1 MRKEWY
7 TLNVILIIILLFSIF
22 VSNVSA
28 SASADNFGVED
39 AIGYKN
45 TYVLVPVNI
54 TNIHNES
61 IVSIEFKIHYNSDII
76 NLAEMQKGSLASAW
90 GDPFK
95 AGSEG
100 SYTIGIVGIL
110 SVAIT
115 NGSSGSMVILNFSV
129 VGVSGETSKM
139 NITGIKLV
147 NTSFDESGTASAK
160 NGTFTIPL
168 VGSALNSWT
177 GTIKWDIPSD
187 TSFTVSLAG
196 GADTIDF
203 NASGQNDTM
212 IEPIGQNSEES
223 TPIAV
228 ILNTGNQNL
237 NFSVIIP
244 QGRPNWVTMLNM
256 SNSNT
261 YLSSHAINKTSVNI
275 ETSVSAGN
283 NANMYL
289 WSNVTLAPQGI
300 VEKTIYINSS
310 A

>member
-1 MRKEWY
+1 MKKEWY
-7 TLNVILIIILLFSIF
+7 TLDVILIIMLLFSIF

-28 SASADNFGVED
+28 SASADNLGVED

-76 NLAEMQKGSLASAW
+76 NLAEMQKGGLASAW

-177 GTIKWDIPSD
+177 GTIK
-187 TSFTVSLAG
+187 
-196 GADTIDF
+196 
-203 NASGQNDTM
+203 
-212 IEPIGQNSEES
+212 
-223 TPIAV
+223 
-228 ILNTGNQNL
+228 
-237 NFSVIIP
+237 
-244 QGRPNWVTMLNM
+244 
-256 SNSNT
+256 
-261 YLSSHAINKTSVNI
+261 
-275 ETSVSAGN
+275 
-283 NANMYL
+283 
-289 WSNVTLAPQGI
+289 
-300 VEKTIYINSS
+300 
-310 A
+310 